1 MASSDKFRRI
11 FRDKID
17 RKGLIFGVLSFVA
30 FVITFPLKTKRRAA
44 RKAIL
49 NLPSRAERFTAIHD
63 QKIWRSKESI
73 SGSGSELHRTV
84 NLRKELPSLINKYK
98 IKSIVDAPCGDFNW
112 MQDVIEKVD
121 VQYVGLDIVNS
132 LAEKN
137 NEKFGNHSI
146 SFGVADICDDTLPDC
161 DLLIVRDCI
170 IHLSYS
176 DIDAFFK
183 NIQKVKFKYLLISSY
198 TGSSSLENVDINTSE
213 TRVLNLFNP
222 PFNVKRDDVL
232 ETITDIRSKTGRE
245 NSEILLRKAN
255 VPKGILETIL

>member
-1 MASSDKFRRI
+1 MASLENFGRI

-30 FVITFPLKTKRRAA
+30 FVITFPLNSQRRAA
-44 RKAIL
+44 RKSIL
-49 NLPSRAERFTAIHD
+49 DLPSRGERFTAIHD
-63 QKIWRSKESI
+63 QKIGRSEESI

-84 NLRKELPSLINKYK
+84 NLRKELPSLICKYD

-112 MQDVIEKVD
+112 MQHVIEKVD
-121 VQYVGLDIVNS
+121 VHYVGMDIVKS

-137 NEKFGNHSI
+137 NEKYGNDRI
-146 SFGVADICDDTLPDC
+146 SFGVADICEDTLPDC

-170 IHLSYS
+170 IHLSYR

-213 TRVLNLFNP
+213 TRVLNFFKP
-222 PFNVKRDDVL
+222 PFNIKPDNVL
-232 ETITDIRSKTGRE
+232 ETITDIRSETGRE
-245 NSEILLRKAN
+245 NSEILLSKAN
-255 VPKGILETIL
+255 VPTGILKTIP

>member
-63 QKIWRSKESI
+63 QKIWRSQESV

-84 NLRKELPSLINKYK
+84 NLRKELPALIGKYD

-121 VQYVGLDIVNS
+121 VSYVGLDIVKS
-132 LAEKN
+132 LADKN
-137 NEKFGNHSI
+137 NAKFGNHRI
-146 SFGVADICDDTLPDC
+146 SFGVADICEDTLPDC

-198 TGSSSLENVDINTSE
+198 TGSSPLENVDINTSE
-213 TRVLNLFNP
+213 TRVLNLFRS
-222 PFNVKRDDVL
+222 PFNIRRENVL
-232 ETITDIRSKTGRE
+232 ETITDIRSETRRE
-245 NSEILLRKAN
+245 NSEILLHKAN
-255 VPKGILETIL
+255 VPTGISMTNS